1 MKISLVQENP
11 VVGDIDGNASMAK
24 DYILESESSDSEL
37 IVFSELFIT
46 GYPPEDLLLRE
57 DFLISAKE
65 SVENLSSFIKKSK
78 VLIGLPTMDEGK
90 RYNSAA
96 LIDQS
101 GIIQIYNK
109 HVLPNYIEF
118 DEKRYFS
125 NGNSKNYFRIDDIK
139 IGISI
144 CEDIWDE
151 GFIELQKEN
160 NLDLLVN
167 LSASPFTISKKKER
181 GHVFTKVSEKLNIP
195 LIYVNQIGG
204 QDELVFDGSST
215 VVDKKGDVTF
225 ELKSFATDS
234 IQFRY
239 EEIDKSSNKEKKI
252 DRLKD
257 LYDSLVLA
265 TKDYVEKNNFKGV
278 LIGSSGGIDS
288 ALTATIATDA
298 LGSDKVRT
306 IMMPFKYTADISIN
320 DAALLAKN
328 LKINHQEIPIEMVYD
343 AHMSKLSEVFNN
355 KKIDKTEE
363 NLQSRIRGV
372 TLMAIS
378 NKDGLLVLTTGNK
391 SETAVGYSTLY
402 GDTAGGFAVLKDVS
416 KTLVYEL
423 SKYRNGLNEVIP
435 ERIITRPPSAELAP
449 DQKDSDSL
457 PDYEILDP
465 IIELYVE
472 KDFSVKEII
481 QEGFDKKTVEK
492 IIGLIDFNEY
502 KRRQAPLGVKISDRN
517 FDKGRRYPITNS
529 WKPNI

>member
-1 MKISLVQENP
+1 M
-11 VVGDIDGNASMAK
+11 
-24 DYILESESSDSEL
+24 
-37 IVFSELFIT
+37 
-46 GYPPEDLLLRE
+46 
-57 DFLISAKE
+57 
-65 SVENLSSFIKKSK
+65 
-78 VLIGLPTMDEGK
+78 
-90 RYNSAA
+90 
-96 LIDQS
+96 
-101 GIIQIYNK
+101 
-109 HVLPNYIEF
+109 
-118 DEKRYFS
+118 
-125 NGNSKNYFRIDDIK
+125 
-139 IGISI
+139 
-144 CEDIWDE
+144 
-151 GFIELQKEN
+151 
-160 NLDLLVN
+160 
-167 LSASPFTISKKKER
+167 
-181 GHVFTKVSEKLNIP
+181 
-195 LIYVNQIGG
+195 IYVNQTGG
-204 QDELVFDGSST
+204 QDELVFDGTSS
-215 VVDKKGDVTF
+215 VINKQGDVTI

-234 IQFRY
+234 IQFNH
-239 EEIDKSSNKEKKI
+239 EEINKSSIKEKTSN
-252 DRLKD
+252 RLKD

-328 LKINHQEIPIEMVYD
+328 LKINHQEIPIEKVYD
-343 AHMSKLSEVFNN
+343 AHMSKLSEIFNN
-355 KKIDKTEE
+355 KEIDKTEE

-472 KDFSVKEII
+472 KDFSAKEII
-481 QEGFDKKTVEK
+481 QEGFDEKTVEK

-502 KRRQAPLGVKISDRN
+502 KRRQAPLGVKISGRN

>member
-215 VVDKKGDVTF
+215 VVNKKGDVTF

-435 ERIITRPPSAELAP
+435 ERIIIRPPSAELAP

>member
-435 ERIITRPPSAELAP
+435 ERIIIRPPSAELAP

>member
-96 LIDQS
+96 LVDQS